1 MYWFA
6 HKTYSADI
14 LVWIRQC
21 MKRLENWCLSGLEIP
36 LATIPY
42 MFSTFPHTF
51 PHVSSIF
58 FLVSLGIS
66 HVAPGVYPCFLFRSY
81 KSRKLWKPVFRP
93 VIRTKDNFLFLFFE
107 SLDFTKSPTTTF
119 AQATRICHLDI
130 KDNLL
135 WKSCSY

>member
-1 MYWFA
+1 
-6 HKTYSADI
+6 
-14 LVWIRQC
+14 

-36 LATIPY
+36 LETIPY
-42 MFSTFPHTF
+42 MFSPFPHTF

-58 FLVSLGIS
+58 SLVSLSIS
-66 HVAPGVYPCFLFRSY
+66 HVAPGVSPCFLFRSY

-93 VIRTKDNFLFLFFE
+93 VIRTKDLFLFFE

-135 WKSCSY
+135 